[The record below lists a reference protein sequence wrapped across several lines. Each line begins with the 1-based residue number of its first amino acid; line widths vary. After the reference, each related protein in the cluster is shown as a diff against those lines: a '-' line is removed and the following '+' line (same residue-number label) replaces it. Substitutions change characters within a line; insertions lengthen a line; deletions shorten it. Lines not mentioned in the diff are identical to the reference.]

1 IINLATQALIAARSK
16 AKYYNP
22 HALDEHVPVTLG
34 TDRDEIGLI
43 CAIVVKERSSSQ
55 CKELFK
61 TIQRRG
67 GTMPIQLLLNMKSV
81 DTFVY
86 EMGCLAGEESLEK
99 CRKID
104 SLHLSTAEWGHV
116 QTFTNLLATAEKAQQ
131 AFSSSTV
138 PMLCNAVPALEK
150 LYTTWEKQ
158 QEQPEA
164 APFQD
169 AIDAAMEKINQYY
182 EKTAES
188 DAHIMAMREY

>member
-1 IINLATQALIAARSK
+1 
-16 AKYYNP
+16 
-22 HALDEHVPVTLG
+22 
-34 TDRDEIGLI
+34 DEIGLI
-43 CAIVVKERSSSQ
+43 HAIVVKEQSSSQ
-55 CKELFK
+55 FKELFK
-61 TIQRRG
+61 TIQQRG
-67 GTMPIQLLLNMKSV
+67 GTMPIQLLLNMKVWWGSTYAMIKQALSCHLSV
-81 DTFVY
+81 DMFVY

-99 CRKID
+99 HCKID

-131 AFSSSTV
+131 VFSSSTV
-138 PMLCNAVPALEK
+138 PTLCNAVPALEK

-169 AIDAAMEKINQYY
+169 AIDMAMEKINQYY